1 MRKRSKGNTDT
12 KRLVD
17 IGLAGL
23 VAIAA
28 ISLTWAGLRMTDEAI
43 ATAAKPTVSTVY
55 EQPIPEDATVI
66 VVDAGHGGFDGGA
79 VGNATGVEEAGLN
92 LDVARLLSDE
102 LTSLGYCV
110 IMTRE
115 DENAL
120 ADTKSAD
127 MRLRS
132 EIMRLAEVDIV
143 VSIHMNKFRDSQI
156 SGPMV
161 FYMKNSERGE
171 ALAEQVIRS
180 ICDKVGRP
188 YRYANPE
195 DLFVLREPTAPSI
208 IVECGFLS
216 NESDEK
222 QLCDSAY
229 RKLLAEAIAEGV
241 DNYFKQDIT
250 PAY

>member
-1 MRKRSKGNTDT
+1 MRKRSKRNTDT

-17 IGLAGL
+17 IGLTGI

-28 ISLTWAGLRMTDEAI
+28 VSMTWAGLRMTDKAVETSARPSV
-43 ATAAKPTVSTVY
+43 TTVY
-55 EQPIPEDATVI
+55 EQPIPDDATVI

-79 VGNATGVEEAGLN
+79 VGTTTGVEEAGLN
-92 LDVARLLSDE
+92 LDVALMLSDE
-102 LTSLGYCV
+102 LTARGYYV
-110 IMTRE
+110 ILTRE

-120 ADTKSAD
+120 AETKSAD
-127 MRLRS
+127 MRIRS
-132 EIMRLAEVDIV
+132 EIMRLPEVDIV
-143 VSIHMNKFRDSQI
+143 VSIHMNKFGDSQI

-216 NESDEK
+216 NPSDEK
-222 QLCDSAY
+222 LLCGSAY
-229 RKLLAEAIAEGV
+229 RKQLAEAIAEGI
-241 DNYFKQDIT
+241 DSYIKQAVT
-250 PAY
+250 PVY